1 MMMSGFINYE
11 KLTKRELEL
20 LITADDHK
28 AIDEH
33 IRRIKSGE
41 IKPTRS
47 YTLEQMKEMAEK
59 AKQKAS

>member
-1 MMMSGFINYE
+1 MTMSFNIDYT

-20 LITADDHK
+20 LILADDDK
-28 AIDEH
+28 AVDEH

-47 YTLEQMKEMAEK
+47 YTLEEIGQMAEK
-59 AKQKAS
+59 SKRKAS

>member
-1 MMMSGFINYE
+1 MSSYIDYK
-11 KLTKRELEL
+11 KLNKRELEL
-20 LITADDHK
+20 LILADDHE

-33 IRRIKSGE
+33 ARRIKSGE

-59 AKQKAS
+59 SIQKTS

>member
-1 MMMSGFINYE
+1 MIMNSLIDYK

-20 LITADDHK
+20 LILSNDDK

-47 YTLEQMKEMAEK
+47 YTLEQITEMAEK
-59 AKQKAS
+59 SKHKAS